1 MKETFENRPIRNIIV
16 IQLTKY
22 GFKILFLD
30 FILTSMRV
38 LFLISLFCLC
48 TAHAQNPIEK
58 DSITQLDEVILLDAL
73 KKKNATGITP
83 SEVISAKTFQNYSPV
98 SMVSAI
104 NQIPGV
110 FIFSGALN
118 TNRITVRGI
127 GARTLF
133 GTDKLRM
140 YYEDIPVTDGSGF
153 SSIEQYDLENL
164 SQIEIIKGPKGTS
177 YGSNL
182 GGAIILSP
190 KEALGKSTN
199 FSNNFT
205 AGSFG
210 LLKNNLSFNHY
221 DGELRLGFQYG
232 HMETDGYRQNSN
244 FERDGMLLNASF
256 QLNDKNKIS
265 LLANHIDF
273 RAQIPSSLGATAFAE
288 DPQQATFTWRVSQG
302 FEDNNS
308 TLVGLSYAHK
318 FNEKFENSTSIFYNY
333 LDKTE
338 AAPFGILNEITKGFG
353 FRTRFS
359 GAFSLLEKNADY
371 TFGAELFKDEYDW
384 DRFKNLW
391 EENNGNGSVKGE
403 YVSRNKEFRSQWNAF
418 GTLLLPFSSKFS
430 AQFGLNINQTQYD
443 YRDLFNSGAENKS
456 ADRNFKA
463 ILLPSLNL
471 EYAFSENQIVYA
483 NLSRGFSNPTLEET
497 LTPDG
502 VVNPDI
508 AQETGTNYE
517 LGTNLSLDE
526 GRFTINLAIYQ
537 MNIKNLLVGERIDE
551 DQFVGKNAGK
561 TSHRGLEIGLN
572 YTWTISENFQ
582 LSPFVNF
589 TLTDHNFVEFVDK
602 ENDFSG
608 NQLTGV
614 PKQRRTAGIQL
625 HLFENFYWNTTH
637 SHVSEIPLTDA
648 SNLFS
653 EPYTIFNTR
662 MGYLKKLS
670 EKFTIGVDF
679 GINNVLDKV
688 YAQSVLINTRGFG
701 GGEPRYFYPGDKR
714 NFYGSIRLGYKL

>member
-1 MKETFENRPIRNIIV
+1 MRYLILIFLCS
-16 IQLTKY
+16 IQL
-22 GFKILFLD
+22 IN
-30 FILTSMRV
+30 
-38 LFLISLFCLC
+38 
-48 TAHAQNPIEK
+48 AQKPVK
-58 DSITQLDEVILLDAL
+58 SDSITQLDEVILLDAL

-83 SEVISAKTFQNYSPV
+83 SEVISAKVFQNYSPV

-104 NQIPGV
+104 NQVPGV

-182 GGAIILSP
+182 GGAIILTP
-190 KEALGKSTN
+190 KEALGRSTN

-210 LLKNNLSFNHY
+210 LLKNNLSFNHF
-221 DGELRLGFQYG
+221 DGKLRMGLQYG
-232 HMETDGYRQNSN
+232 HMQTNGYRQNSN
-244 FERDGMLLNASF
+244 FERDGILLNASY
-256 QLNDKNKIS
+256 QLNAKNKIS
-265 LLANHIDF
+265 LLVNHIDF
-273 RAQIPSSLGATAFAE
+273 TAQIPSSLGATAFAE
-288 DPQQATFTWRVSQG
+288 DPRQATFTWRVSQG

-308 TLVGLSYAHK
+308 TLFGFSYAHK
-318 FNEKFENSTSIFYNY
+318 FNKKFENSTSIFYNY

-359 GAFSLLEKNADY
+359 GAFNFLENNANY
-371 TFGAELFKDEYDW
+371 TFGTELFKDEYDW
-384 DRFKNLW
+384 DRFDNLW
-391 EENNGNGSVKGE
+391 EENDGNGNLKGE
-403 YVSRNKEFRSQWNAF
+403 YTGRNKEFRSQWNAF
-418 GTLLLPFSSKFS
+418 GTLLLPFSEKFS
-430 AQFGLNINQTQYD
+430 AQLGLNINKTQYD

-456 ADRNFKA
+456 AERNFKA

-471 EYAFSENQIVYA
+471 EYAFSENQKVYA
-483 NLSRGFSNPTLEET
+483 NFSRGFSNPTLEET

-502 VVNPDI
+502 VVNPEI

-517 LGTNLSLDE
+517 LGTSLFLDERRFNVNLS
-526 GRFTINLAIYQ
+526 IYQ
-537 MNIKNLLVGERIDE
+537 MNIKNLLVGERINE

-561 TSHRGLEIGLN
+561 TRHRGLEISLN
-572 YTWTISENFQ
+572 YTWTISKNFQ

-589 TLTDHNFVEFVDK
+589 TLTDHSFVEFID
-602 ENDFSG
+602 EEDDFSG

-614 PKQRRTAGIQL
+614 PKQRRTSGIQL
-625 HLFENFYWNTTH
+625 RLFENFYWNTTH

-648 SNLFS
+648 GNLFS
-653 EPYTIFNTR
+653 EPYTVFNTR

-670 EKFTIGVDF
+670 DKFTIGVDF
-679 GINNVLDKV
+679 GVNNLLDKV

-701 GGEPRYFYPGDKR
+701 GREPRYFYPGDER
-714 NFYGSIRLGYKL
+714 NFYGSLRLGYQL